1 MYLSF
6 ETNELSSLDLKIIQL
21 VGSEA
26 TPVAPGTTPASAP
39 SVVVPIKAVPAE
51 EPVAEAPA
59 AKPAPAKKAA
69 PAAKPAPKPE
79 PEPEPEPVVEETV
92 EETVEED
99 LVGGEAEPEPEGP
112 TMADAVAAATKLV
125 SSGGAPKV
133 KAALGTV
140 GAKRVSEIPVE
151 AISEFLAALDA
162 A

>member
-6 ETNELSSLDLKIIQL
+6 ETNELSSLDLKIIAL
-21 VGSEA
+21 VASDGSPAEPKAETTEAPAEA
-26 TPVAPGTTPASAP
+26 TVTTL
-39 SVVVPIKAVPAE
+39 
-51 EPVAEAPA
+51 PA
-59 AKPAPAKKAA
+59 AKPAPAKKA

-79 PEPEPEPVVEETV
+79 LVVEAGPEPEADPEPVVEAEP
-92 EETVEED
+92 EAVEED
-99 LVGGEAEPEPEGP
+99 LVGGESEPEPEGP